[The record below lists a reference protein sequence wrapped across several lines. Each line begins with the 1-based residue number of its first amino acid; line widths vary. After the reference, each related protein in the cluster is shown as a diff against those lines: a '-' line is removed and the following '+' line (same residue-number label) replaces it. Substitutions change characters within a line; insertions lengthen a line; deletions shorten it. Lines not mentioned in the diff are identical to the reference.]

1 MCGFNFYS
9 VTLLWS
15 TFSDT
20 RFINGSVTGFKIKP
34 TTKNPIPN
42 NVNIINFVIRISGQ
56 YRLLFHVMNQLHT

>member
-1 MCGFNFYS
+1 MCGFHFYS

-34 TTKNPIPN
+34 TTKNPMPN
-42 NVNIINFVIRISGQ
+42 NVNIIVSMAKCFGKIVA
-56 YRLLFHVMNQLHT
+56 

>member
-42 NVNIINFVIRISGQ
+42 NVNIINFVIRISE
-56 YRLLFHVMNQLHT
+56 